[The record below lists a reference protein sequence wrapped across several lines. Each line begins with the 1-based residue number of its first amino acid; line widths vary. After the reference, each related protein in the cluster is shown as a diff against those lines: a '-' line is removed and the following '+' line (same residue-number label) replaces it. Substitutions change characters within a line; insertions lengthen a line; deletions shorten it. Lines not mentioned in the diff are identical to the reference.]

1 MLQCPLKPRWD
12 PVLSL
17 SAHCYW
23 RALVH
28 SGLRA
33 RVVMGALAVLLLET
47 LGQRWAK
54 WLRWDLVLQLKGGN

>member
-1 MLQCPLKPRWD
+1 M
-12 PVLSL
+12 
-17 SAHCYW
+17 
-23 RALVH
+23 H